1 MDKFFHF
8 DYDSPFD
15 IRHYILSLSVPNIL
29 EQLVSYSTFIPFYLN
44 FKLIKGIEKN
54 YDS

>member
-29 EQLVSYSTFIPFYLN
+29 EQLVFYSTFSHFI
-44 FKLIKGIEKN
+44 
-54 YDS
+54 